1 MKQGFPRVWNADVT
15 KMVIYRKNP
24 HTNYRLSKDDRNPG
38 ISTSSLQELD
48 CDIVVF
54 TDERGCFSVTEF
66 A

>member
-38 ISTSSLQELD
+38 ISTSLSRNL
-48 CDIVVF
+48 IAI
-54 TDERGCFSVTEF
+54 S
-66 A
+66 